1 MISRQHLDRANE
13 PCAPRTLAA
22 HHDKLAEPPN
32 ALGIRPLPVH
42 GRSPPQSPA
51 MGGARDDAPS
61 PPNPHSTDRPPSRRT
76 RAAVRAGRSGAA
88 RPTCRRPTLAGGRA
102 GGTHRPI
109 PSRHLRAP
117 VAATATG
124 SRHPPAHVATRH
136 RGPGWVARPP
146 ALPRARS
153 VTPSISPT
161 SRRPADARGGRRSW
175 SAGCPGAHAPPVLP
189 GFFLIRRRRV
199 GSASLIRYSVLN
211 DRDY

>member
-1 MISRQHLDRANE
+1 LCLPTVDLLWVRSTLNQHRTTSWLSRRERAWL
-13 PCAPRTLAA
+13 PATAHTRPAA
-22 HHDKLAEPPN
+22 HH
-32 ALGIRPLPVH
+32 
-42 GRSPPQSPA
+42 RSPA
-51 MGGARDDAPS
+51 TCGARDDA
-61 PPNPHSTDRPPSRRT
+61 HSLPTRT
-76 RAAVRAGRSGAA
+76 RPTGPAVPSHSRGSA
-88 RPTCRRPTLAGGRA
+88 RGPVARHDLPT
-102 GGTHRPI
+102 THRPI

-161 SRRPADARGGRRSW
+161 SRGPADARGGRRSW
-175 SAGCPGAHAPPVLP
+175 SAGCPGAHAPLVPP

-199 GSASLIRYSVLN
+199 CDASLIRYSILN
-211 DRDY
+211 NRPV